1 MKIMATCGNCQ
12 RDLLLSQLVEG
23 PGISGWCPWCGTL
36 LAPHYT
42 LLLADT
48 IRRAEQAGTELER
61 ALERLGENWA
71 RLHVRSES
79 VLDPLRA
86 QLVGADAAL
95 HRLGEHRAV
104 GKRRAA

>member
-1 MKIMATCGNCQ
+1 MRITATCSDCQ

-23 PGISGWCPWCGTL
+23 PGISGRCPWCGTL
-36 LAPHYT
+36 LAPHHT

-61 ALERLGENWA
+61 ALEELGEQWA

-86 QLVGADAAL
+86 ELLAAEAAL
-95 HRLGEHRAV
+95 HRLGA
-104 GKRRAA
+104 RRAA